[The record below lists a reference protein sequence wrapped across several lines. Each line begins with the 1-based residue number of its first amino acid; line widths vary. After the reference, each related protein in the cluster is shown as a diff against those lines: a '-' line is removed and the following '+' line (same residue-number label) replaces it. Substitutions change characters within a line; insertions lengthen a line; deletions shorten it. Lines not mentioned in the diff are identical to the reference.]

1 MLITIL
7 TAANIC
13 CSVPKQASTDH
24 TIGMMDGAYFTGRK
38 EILEW
43 INDTLGIGVTKIEQT
58 CTGAIACQLLDAHF
72 PGNVQM
78 NKLNWE
84 AKSDHEVC

>member
-1 MLITIL
+1 
-7 TAANIC
+7 
-13 CSVPKQASTDH
+13 
-24 TIGMMDGAYFTGRK
+24 MMDGAYFTGRK

-43 INDTLGIGVTKIEQT
+43 INDTLEIGITKIEQT
-58 CTGAIACQLLDAHF
+58 CTGAIACQLLDAHL

-84 AKSDHEVC
+84 AKSDHEVGAGRAHRAKSLGAYEL

>member
-1 MLITIL
+1 
-7 TAANIC
+7 
-13 CSVPKQASTDH
+13 
-24 TIGMMDGAYFTGRK
+24 MMDGAYFTGRK

-43 INDTLGIGVTKIEQT
+43 INQTCALGITKIEQT

-78 NKLNWE
+78 SKLNWE
-84 AKSDHEVC
+84 ARSDYEVKLRRARDGRSSYPRGPL